1 MFIENQNYQEIISQ
15 NETVMLYFTAEW
27 CGPCKQIAPKIA
39 ELSDNNPSVA
49 FVKII
54 ADETENAQEIF
65 NEFSV
70 RAVPS
75 FVFIQNGEVVEKVTG
90 SNFSK
95 VQELVTNS

>member
-39 ELSDNNPSVA
+39 ELADNNPSVA

>member
-1 MFIENQNYQEIISQ
+1 
-15 NETVMLYFTAEW
+15 MLYFTAEW

-39 ELSDNNPSVA
+39 ELADNNPSVA

>member
-39 ELSDNNPSVA
+39 ELADNNPSVA

-95 VQELVTNS
+95 VQELVTNL